1 MIKLL
6 ENIPTVSKALL
17 RLSLEVYENRTDH
30 VRNNLRL
37 NETFMLFFFQC
48 YCKIYRK
55 QLEIIVEATYGLH
68 SNEYFEQ
75 LNLIFGARSLEAG
88 RFRYLS
94 NFRRADKI
102 KDLLFSI
109 DFWNRNTELLFLFS
123 TISP

>member
-17 RLSLEVYENRTDH
+17 RLSLEVYENRADH

-55 QLEIIVEATYGLH
+55 QLDIIVEATYGLH